1 MNNPISN
8 PIEIKPVLDSSGT
21 ALLELVKDADEVI
34 VYEADDMDR
43 QISVPVSAIPALI
56 KQLDDL
62 K

>member
-1 MNNPISN
+1 MNNPTSN

-21 ALLELVKDADEVI
+21 PLLELVKDADEVI
-34 VYEADDMDR
+34 LYEADDMDR

>member
-1 MNNPISN
+1 MNNPTSN

>member
-1 MNNPISN
+1 MNNPTSN
-8 PIEIKPVLDSSGT
+8 PIEIKSVLDSGEA

-34 VYEADDMDR
+34 LYEADNMAR